1 MSESQFNTSL
11 SQSQSSILST
21 NKVLRNTYLLL
32 SMTLLF
38 SAFTASIAM
47 VSNSA
52 PMNPIFTILIYFGL
66 LFFTHKTQNSSMGLV
81 AVFALT
87 GFLGYT
93 LGPIL
98 NLYIAGFS
106 NGSELIM
113 MSLGGTGLIFFAL
126 SAYALTSQKD
136 FSYLGGF
143 LMAGIL
149 VAFLASIATLFFNI
163 PALALAV
170 SAAFILLSSG
180 MILYET
186 SQIIHGGQTNYIIA
200 TVTIYVSLYNIFL
213 SLLRLLAAFN
223 GRD

>member
-1 MSESQFNTSL
+1 MNQHSISRATSQ
-11 SQSQSSILST
+11 QKASILST

-32 SMTLLF
+32 SFTLLF
-38 SAFTASIAM
+38 SAVTAGIAM
-47 VSNSA
+47 VSNAA
-52 PMNPIFTILIYFGL
+52 PMNPLFTIVIYLGL
-66 LFFTHKTQNSSMGLV
+66 LFFTHKTQNNNMGLV

-98 NLYIAGFS
+98 SLYITGFS

-113 MSLGGTGLIFFAL
+113 MSLGGTGLIFFGL
-126 SAYALTSQKD
+126 SAYALTTQKD
-136 FSYLGGF
+136 FSYMAGF
-143 LMAGIL
+143 LMAGLL
-149 VAFLASIATLFFNI
+149 VAFVASIATLFFNI

-170 SAAFILLSSG
+170 SAAFMMLSSG

-223 GRD
+223 GRN